1 VRAGK
6 IRYIGFSNTPAW
18 VTAQAQ
24 TTAVLRGWT
33 PLIALQVEYSLLART
48 VEGELAPLAQQQGM
62 ALVPWGPLKSG
73 FLSGKYRRGAEVID
87 SARAAFIGGPSD
99 DEFDVIETV
108 ATIADELETTSAAV
122 ALAWLAARSQ
132 TVVPIVGAR
141 RVEHLEG
148 NLAGLEV
155 KLGPEH
161 LRFLDEVSAPRL
173 NYPAEMNGETRTML
187 QFAGTTVDGEPSTVY
202 PPLLASDIRY

>member
-1 VRAGK
+1 MDSSPGSTGGAPRSSIRRA
-6 IRYIGFSNTPAW
+6 R
-18 VTAQAQ
+18 
-24 TTAVLRGWT
+24 
-33 PLIALQVEYSLLART
+33 
-48 VEGELAPLAQQQGM
+48 
-62 ALVPWGPLKSG
+62 
-73 FLSGKYRRGAEVID
+73 LS
-87 SARAAFIGGPSD
+87 IGGPSD

-141 RVEHLEG
+141 RLEHLEG

-155 KLGPEH
+155 KLGPGASPRPRRGVRAQAQ
-161 LRFLDEVSAPRL
+161 LPGRDERRDRARCCNSPAPRWT
-173 NYPAEMNGETRTML
+173 A
-187 QFAGTTVDGEPSTVY
+187 EPSTVY